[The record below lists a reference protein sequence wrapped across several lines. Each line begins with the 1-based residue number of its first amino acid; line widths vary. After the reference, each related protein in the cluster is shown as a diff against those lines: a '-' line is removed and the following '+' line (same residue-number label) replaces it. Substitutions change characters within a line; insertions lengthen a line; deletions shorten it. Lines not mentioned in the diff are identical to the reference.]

1 MALKLYELIKR
12 PMVTEKTAVMAET
25 GSYVFEVNPSATK
38 TELKKAFEELFDG
51 RKVVSIRTI
60 VVPAYKKRVG
70 RFSGTVNAGKKA
82 IFTVVGEPIELFAS
96 A

>member
-12 PMVTEKTAVMAET
+12 PLVTEKTAALAENGT
-25 GSYVFEVNPSATK
+25 YVFEVNPSATK
-38 TELKKAFEELFDG
+38 TELKQAFEQLFEG
-51 RKVVSIRTI
+51 RKVTSIRKI

-82 IFTVVGEPIELFAS
+82 VFTVVGDPIELFVTA
-96 A
+96 